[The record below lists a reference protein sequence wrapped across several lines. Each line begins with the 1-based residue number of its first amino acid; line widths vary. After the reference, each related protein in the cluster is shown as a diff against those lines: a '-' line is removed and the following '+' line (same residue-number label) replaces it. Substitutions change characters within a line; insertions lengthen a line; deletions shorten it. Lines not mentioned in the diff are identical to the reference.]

1 MSARAL
7 IVIGA
12 QRVTRLVSRHVGCLL
27 RLDRQ
32 PPLPSAALRLQLGRK
47 AAGMIKFCRD
57 SQHAVF
63 CFVMGHS
70 FAKRASLLGAVTPVP
85 YIVAGDLRKAG
96 RYHLYAPLGSLIGHR
111 FAERAALLHIL
122 TPEFDI
128 V

>member
-57 SQHAVF
+57 SQHALF
-63 CFVMGHS
+63 RFVMGHR
-70 FAKRASLLGAVTPVP
+70 FAKRPSLPGAVTPVP

-96 RYHLYAPLGSLIGHR
+96 RYHLYVPPYALAGHR
-111 FAERAALLHIL
+111 FAERAGLLHIL
-122 TPEFDI
+122 TPELDI
-128 V
+128 I